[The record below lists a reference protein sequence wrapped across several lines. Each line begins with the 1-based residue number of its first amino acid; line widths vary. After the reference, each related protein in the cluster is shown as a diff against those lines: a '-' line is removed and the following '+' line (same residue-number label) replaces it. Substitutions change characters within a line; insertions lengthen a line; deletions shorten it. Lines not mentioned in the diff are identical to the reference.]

1 MNNLKKTA
9 SALVLAAAAVFA
21 SPAYATD
28 TYYPEYPETSVPAVN
43 NNNNNRNT
51 NNNHNNANANANAN
65 AAANAAAIAAQQ
77 QAQRQAQEQA
87 QRQAQ
92 QQTANGGEGGRG
104 GNGYGGDAT
113 GGNATG
119 GNATGGN
126 ATGGTSTSDANAAA
140 TGGAANA
147 TGGASNATGGQS
159 NSGGNNFSNSNNF
172 EAPKPMGNVA
182 ATTIIPAG
190 NCGEGW
196 AMNVSIPFFGAGG
209 GKTTQSKFCLSQDA
223 AKAAINAGLVA
234 QDTGMVATGLAGL
247 RNLHPE
253 FDAAANTVV
262 DNLMKPCAAQ
272 AAKISAIM
280 LTQPGLQCEGKYVAG
295 TEAFVQALQA
305 PAPVVPAAPLR
316 VEIVNVVPVSVQGDV
331 SVKVDGVV
339 KTKEERPAV
348 RHTRPAT
355 PRPAAPIAAPKDPCG
370 CK

>member
-28 TYYPEYPETSVPAVN
+28 TYYPEYPETPAPVV
-43 NNNNNRNT
+43 NNNNRNT
-51 NNNHNNANANANAN
+51 NNNHNNANAN

-92 QQTANGGEGGRG
+92 QQTANGGRG
-104 GNGYGGDAT
+104 GD

-126 ATGGTSTSDANAAA
+126 ATGGTSSSDANAAA
-140 TGGAANA
+140 TGGSANA

-182 ATTIIPAG
+182 STTIIPAG

-339 KTKEERPAV
+339 RTKEERPAV

-355 PRPAAPIAAPKDPCG
+355 PRPAAPVVAAPKDPCG

>member
-1 MNNLKKTA
+1 MNKLKKTA
-9 SALVLAAAAVFA
+9 SVLVLAAAAVFA

-28 TYYPEYPETSVPAVN
+28 TYYPEYPENPAPAVN
-43 NNNNNRNT
+43 NNNRNS
-51 NNNHNNANANANAN
+51 NNNQNNANANANAN

-87 QRQAQ
+87 QRQ
-92 QQTANGGEGGRG
+92 QQTANGGAGGRG
-104 GNGYGGDAT
+104 GDGG
-113 GGNATG
+113 
-119 GNATGGN
+119 
-126 ATGGTSTSDANAAA
+126 
-140 TGGAANA
+140 NA

-280 LTQPGLQCEGKYVAG
+280 LTQPGLQCEGRYVAG
-295 TEAFVQALQA
+295 TEAFIQALQA
-305 PAPVVPAAPLR
+305 SAPVVPAAPLR

-339 KTKEERPAV
+339 KTREDRPAV
-348 RHTRPAT
+348 RHARPAT
-355 PRPAAPIAAPKDPCG
+355 PRPAAPVAAPKDPCG

>member
-1 MNNLKKTA
+1 MNSLKKTA
-9 SALVLAAAAVFA
+9 AVLALATATAFSGAA
-21 SPAYATD
+21 SATGKHHGGG
-28 TYYPEYPETSVPAVN
+28 TYYPEYPQTPTNPVN
-43 NNNNNRNT
+43 
-51 NNNHNNANANANAN
+51 NNNHNNNNIHNSNKNNASAEAN

-77 QAQRQAQEQA
+77 QAQKQAQQ
-87 QRQAQ
+87 QAQ
-92 QQTANGGEGGRG
+92 QQTANGGKGGEGGQGGQG
-104 GNGYGGDAT
+104 GNGYGGNAT

-126 ATGGTSTSDANAAA
+126 ATGGTSSSDANA

-147 TGGASNATGGQS
+147 TGGQS
-159 NSGGNNFSNSNNF
+159 SANSGGNSMSNTNNF

-196 AMNVSIPFFGAGG
+196 ALNVSIPFFGAGG

-262 DNLMKPCAAQ
+262 ENLMKPCAAQ

-295 TEAFVQALQA
+295 TEGFIQSLQAA
-305 PAPVVPAAPLR
+305 PAPVVPAEPLR
-316 VEIVNVVPVSVQGDV
+316 VEIVNTVPV
-331 SVKVDGVV
+331 KIEGVV
-339 KTKEERPAV
+339 RTKEERPAV
-348 RHTRPAT
+348 RHVA
-355 PRPAAPIAAPKDPCG
+355 PRPRPVPAPAPKDPCG

>member
-1 MNNLKKTA
+1 MNTLKKTA
-9 SALVLAAAAVFA
+9 SALALAAATVFSSA
-21 SPAYATD
+21 AYATD
-28 TYYPEYPETSVPAVN
+28 TYYPEYPETPAPVTSV
-43 NNNNNRNT
+43 
-51 NNNHNNANANANAN
+51 NNHNRTSAEANAA

-87 QRQAQ
+87 QHQ

-104 GNGYGGDAT
+104 GNGYGG
-113 GGNATG
+113 NATG

-126 ATGGTSTSDANAAA
+126 ATGGTSSSDANAAA

-147 TGGASNATGGQS
+147 TGGAANATGGQSNATGGQS
-159 NSGGNNFSNSNNF
+159 NSGGNNFSNNNNF

-234 QDTGMVATGLAGL
+234 RDTGMVATGLAGL

-253 FDAAANTVV
+253 FDAAANIVV

-280 LTQPGLQCEGKYVAG
+280 LTQPGLKCEGKYVAG
-295 TEAFVQALQA
+295 TEAFIQSLQA

-316 VEIVNVVPVSVQGDV
+316 VEIVNVVPVAVQGNV

-339 KTKEERPAV
+339 RTKEEHRAV
-348 RHTRPAT
+348 RHAA
-355 PRPAAPIAAPKDPCG
+355 PRPARPASAPKDPCG